1 MSLKK
6 LEISGIIL
14 LIGFLAVSS
23 AAAESL
29 WSDNS
34 NDLYQ
39 DYPDYEMGDIIT
51 VVIEED
57 ASAIQSANS
66 DASQSSEYSAEEG
79 GGFLD
84 FIPFFDFSYSDSE
97 SADGQT
103 QRSGTLQADI
113 TTEVVELRENGN
125 LKIQGSKRV
134 KINGEIQTI
143 VLEGV
148 IRPQD
153 INFDNEVSSKRVSNA
168 NIEYEGEGVVGD
180 KQDPGVLTRL
190 FNFIF

>member
-1 MSLKK
+1 MILKK
-6 LEISGIIL
+6 LKIFSIL
-14 LIGFLAVSS
+14 LIIICIVTIP
-23 AAAESL
+23 AAATSL

-34 NDLYQ
+34 QDLYQ
-39 DYPDYEMGDIIT
+39 DYPDFQMGDIIT
-51 VVIEED
+51 VLIEEN

-79 GGFLD
+79 GGILD

-97 SADGQT
+97 TADGAT

-113 TTEVVELRENGN
+113 TTEVVDLKENGN
-125 LKIQGSKRV
+125 LTIKGKKRV

-143 VLEGV
+143 ILNGV

-180 KQDPGVLTRL
+180 KQDPGLLTRL
-190 FNFIF
+190 VNFIF

>member
-1 MSLKK
+1 MILKK
-6 LEISGIIL
+6 MKIFSLLLAIMFLITIS
-14 LIGFLAVSS
+14 VS
-23 AAAESL
+23 ATSL

-34 NDLYQ
+34 QDLYQ
-39 DYPDYEMGDIIT
+39 DYPDFQMGDIIT
-51 VVIEED
+51 VLIEEN

-66 DASQSSEYSAEEG
+66 DASQSSDYSAQEG
-79 GGFLD
+79 GGILD

-97 SADGQT
+97 TADGET

-113 TTEVVELRENGN
+113 TTEVVGLKENGN
-125 LKIQGSKRV
+125 LEIKGSKKV

-143 VLEGV
+143 ILNGV

-153 INFDNEVSSKRVSNA
+153 ISFDNEVSSKRVSNA

-180 KQDPGVLTRL
+180 KQNPGLLTR
-190 FNFIF
+190 FVNFIF

>member
-6 LEISGIIL
+6 LKVASIIL
-14 LIGFLAVSS
+14 LIVFIAVSP
-23 AAAESL
+23 AASKSL

-34 NDLYQ
+34 KDLYQ

-66 DASQSSEYSAEEG
+66 DASQSSEYSAQEG
-79 GGFLD
+79 GGILD
-84 FIPFFDFSYSDSE
+84 FLPFFDFSYSDSE
-97 SADGQT
+97 TADGAT
-103 QRSGTLQADI
+103 QRSGTLEADI
-113 TTEVVELRENGN
+113 TTQVVELAENGN
-125 LKIQGSKRV
+125 LKIQGKKRV

-168 NIEYEGEGVVGD
+168 NIEYEGKGIVGD
-180 KQDPGVLTRL
+180 KQKSGLLTKV

>member
-1 MSLKK
+1 MYYLGKFK
-6 LEISGIIL
+6 LISIVLIIV
-14 LIGFLAVSS
+14 FLATSA

-34 NDLYQ
+34 KGLYQ
-39 DYPDYEMGDIIT
+39 DYPEYEMGDIIT

-66 DASQSSEYSAEEG
+66 DASQGSDYNAEG
-79 GGFLD
+79 SGFLD
-84 FIPFFDFSYSDSE
+84 FLPFFDFSYSDSE

-103 QRSGTLQADI
+103 QRSGTLEADI

-125 LKIQGSKRV
+125 LKIQGTKRV

-143 VLEGV
+143 ILEGV

>member
-1 MSLKK
+1 MNFKK
-6 LEISGIIL
+6 FKLISILII
-14 LIGFLAVSS
+14 IIFLATLPV
-23 AAAESL
+23 AAKSL
-29 WSDNS
+29 WSDN
-34 NDLYQ
+34 NQDLYQ

-66 DASQSSEYSAEEG
+66 DASQSSEYSAQEG
-79 GGFLD
+79 GGILD
-84 FIPFFDFSYSDSE
+84 FLPFFDFSYSDSE
-97 SADGQT
+97 TADGAT
-103 QRSGTLQADI
+103 QRSGTLEADI
-113 TTEVVELRENGN
+113 TTQVVELAENGN
-125 LKIQGSKRV
+125 LKIQGKKRV

-180 KQDPGVLTRL
+180 KQAPGVLTRL

>member
-1 MSLKK
+1 MYLNKFK
-6 LEISGIIL
+6 IISIL
-14 LIGFLAVSS
+14 LIIVFLLSSS

-34 NDLYQ
+34 KGLYQ
-39 DYPDYEMGDIIT
+39 DYPDYEEGDIIT

-66 DASQSSEYSAEEG
+66 DASQGSDYNAEG
-79 GGFLD
+79 AGLLD

-103 QRSGTLQADI
+103 QRSGTLEADI
-113 TTEVVELRENGN
+113 TTQVVELRENGN
-125 LKIQGSKRV
+125 LKIQGTKRV

-143 VLEGV
+143 ILEGV
-148 IRPQD
+148 IRPED

-180 KQDPGVLTRL
+180 KQDPGLLTKL

>member
-1 MSLKK
+1 MYLKK
-6 LEISGIIL
+6 IKIISLIL
-14 LIGFLAVSS
+14 LIVFLAAST

-34 NDLYQ
+34 KDLYQ
-39 DYPDYEMGDIIT
+39 DYPEYEMGDIIT

-66 DASQSSEYSAEEG
+66 DASQGSDYNAESG
-79 GGFLD
+79 GLLD

-113 TTEVVELRENGN
+113 TTQVVDLKKNGN
-125 LKIQGSKRV
+125 LKIQGRKRV

-143 VLEGV
+143 ILEGV

-180 KQDPGVLTRL
+180 KQDPGLLTRL

>member
-6 LEISGIIL
+6 LKITSIIL
-14 LIGFLAVSS
+14 LIVFLAVSS
-23 AAAESL
+23 AAAKSL

-34 NDLYQ
+34 KDLYQ

-66 DASQSSEYSAEEG
+66 DTSQGSEYNAEG
-79 GGFLD
+79 GGLLD
-84 FIPFFDFSYSDSE
+84 FIPFLDFSYSDSE

-103 QRSGTLQADI
+103 QRSGTLEADI
-113 TTEVVELRENGN
+113 TTEVVELRDNGN
-125 LKIQGSKRV
+125 LKIKGKKRV

-143 VLEGV
+143 ILEGV

-168 NIEYEGEGVVGD
+168 NIEYEGKGVVGD
-180 KQDPGVLTRL
+180 KQDPGVLTRV

>member
-1 MSLKK
+1 MIWKGTKILSLF
-6 LEISGIIL
+6 LVIVF
-14 LIGFLAVSS
+14 LIALP
-23 AAAESL
+23 AAATSL

-34 NDLYQ
+34 QDLYQ

-51 VVIEED
+51 VLIEEN

-66 DASQSSEYSAEEG
+66 DASQSSNYSAEEG
-79 GGFLD
+79 GGILD
-84 FIPFFDFSYSDSE
+84 FLPFFDFSYSDSE
-97 SADGQT
+97 TADGET

-113 TTEVVELRENGN
+113 TTEVVELKENGN
-125 LKIQGSKRV
+125 LKIKGTKRV

-143 VLEGV
+143 ILEGV

>member
-1 MSLKK
+1 MDLDKLKVF
-6 LEISGIIL
+6 SIIL
-14 LIGFLAVSS
+14 LIIFLAVPT

-34 NDLYQ
+34 KDLYQ

-66 DASQSSEYSAEEG
+66 DASQGSDYNAESG
-79 GGFLD
+79 GLLD

-113 TTEVVELRENGN
+113 TTEVVEMRDNGN
-125 LKIQGSKRV
+125 LKIEGKKRV

-143 VLEGV
+143 ILEGV

-153 INFDNEVSSKRVSNA
+153 INFDNEISSKRVSNA

-180 KQDPGVLTRL
+180 KQDPGLLTKL
-190 FNFIF
+190 FNYIF

>member
-1 MSLKK
+1 MYSKK
-6 LEISGIIL
+6 FKTVSIIML
-14 LIGFLAVSS
+14 LIFIAVSP

-34 NDLYQ
+34 KDLYQ

-66 DASQSSEYSAEEG
+66 DASQGSDYNAEG
-79 GGFLD
+79 GGLLD

-103 QRSGTLQADI
+103 QRSGTLEADI
-113 TTEVVELRENGN
+113 TTQVVDLRENGN
-125 LKIQGSKRV
+125 LKIQGTKRV

-143 VLEGV
+143 ILEGV

>member
-1 MSLKK
+1 MYLDKLK
-6 LEISGIIL
+6 IFSIML
-14 LIGFLAVSS
+14 LIIFLAAPT

-34 NDLYQ
+34 KDLYQ

-66 DASQSSEYSAEEG
+66 DASQGSDYNAESG
-79 GGFLD
+79 GLLD

-103 QRSGTLQADI
+103 QRSGTLEADI
-113 TTEVVELRENGN
+113 TTQVVDLRENGN
-125 LKIQGSKRV
+125 LKIQGKKRV

-143 VLEGV
+143 ILEGV

-180 KQDPGVLTRL
+180 KQDPGLLTRL

>member
-1 MSLKK
+1 MKK
-6 LEISGIIL
+6 NNFLIFSFLIL
-14 LIGFLAVSS
+14 FILS
-23 AAAESL
+23 ALVPVQAESL

-34 NDLYQ
+34 QELYQ
-39 DYPDYEMGDIIT
+39 DYPNFDLGDIIT

-66 DASQSSEYSAEEG
+66 DTSQNSEYSSAEG
-79 GGFLD
+79 GGILD

-97 SADGQT
+97 TADGQT
-103 QRSGTLQADI
+103 QRSGTLEADI
-113 TTEVVELRENGN
+113 TTEVTELKANGN
-125 LKIQGSKRV
+125 LKIKGTKRV

-143 VLEGV
+143 ILEGV

-180 KQDPGVLTRL
+180 KQNPGILTRV

>member
-1 MSLKK
+1 MGFKK
-6 LEISGIIL
+6 IKIATFLFIIIL
-14 LIGFLAVSS
+14 LVSAS
-23 AAAESL
+23 AAATSL

-39 DYPDYEMGDIIT
+39 DYPDYEIGDIIT
-51 VVIEED
+51 VMIEEN

-66 DASQSSEYSAEEG
+66 DTSQSSEYSAEEG
-79 GGFLD
+79 GGILD
-84 FIPFFDFSYSDSE
+84 FIPFFDFNYSDSE

-113 TTEVVELRENGN
+113 TTEIVELTENGN
-125 LKIQGSKRV
+125 LKIEGTKKV

-143 VLEGV
+143 ILEGL

-168 NIEYEGEGVVGD
+168 NIEYEGKGIVGD
-180 KQDPGVLTRL
+180 KQKSGLLTKV

>member
-1 MSLKK
+1 MYLKK
-6 LEISGIIL
+6 LKIISIL
-14 LIGFLAVSS
+14 LLIVLIAVSS

-34 NDLYQ
+34 KDLYQ

-66 DASQSSEYSAEEG
+66 DTSQGSNYNAEG
-79 GGFLD
+79 SGLLD
-84 FIPFFDFSYSDSE
+84 FIPFFDFGYSDSE
-97 SADGQT
+97 TADGQT

-113 TTEVVELRENGN
+113 TTQVVELMKNDN
-125 LKIQGSKRV
+125 LKIQGKKRV

-143 VLEGV
+143 ILEGV

-153 INFDNEVSSKRVSNA
+153 INFDNEISSKRVSSA

-180 KQDPGVLTRL
+180 KQDPGLLTRL
-190 FNFIF
+190 FNYIF

>member
-1 MSLKK
+1 MYLNKFK
-6 LEISGIIL
+6 IISIL
-14 LIGFLAVSS
+14 LIIVFLLSSS

-34 NDLYQ
+34 KGLYQ
-39 DYPDYEMGDIIT
+39 DYPDYEEGDIIT

-66 DASQSSEYSAEEG
+66 DASQGSDYNAEG
-79 GGFLD
+79 AGLLD

-103 QRSGTLQADI
+103 QRSGTLEADI
-113 TTEVVELRENGN
+113 TTQVVELRENGN
-125 LKIQGSKRV
+125 LKIQGTKRV

-143 VLEGV
+143 ILEGV

-180 KQDPGVLTRL
+180 KQDPGLLTKL

>member
-1 MSLKK
+1 MKK
-6 LEISGIIL
+6 NIKISFIFL
-14 LIGFLAVSS
+14 LLFLVL
-23 AAAESL
+23 AANLANAESL

-34 NDLYQ
+34 QELYQ
-39 DYPDYEMGDIIT
+39 DYPNFELGDIVT

-66 DASQSSEYSAEEG
+66 DTSQNSEYNAAEG
-79 GGFLD
+79 GGILD

-97 SADGQT
+97 TADGRT
-103 QRSGTLQADI
+103 QRSGTLEADI
-113 TTEVVELRENGN
+113 TTEITELKNNGN
-125 LKIQGSKRV
+125 LKIRGSKRV

-143 VLEGV
+143 ILEGT
-148 IRPQD
+148 IRPKD
-153 INFDNEVSSKRVSNA
+153 INFDNEISSKRVSNA

-180 KQDPGVLTRL
+180 KQRPGILTRV

>member
-1 MSLKK
+1 MYLDKLK
-6 LEISGIIL
+6 IFSIML
-14 LIGFLAVSS
+14 LIIFLAAPT

-34 NDLYQ
+34 KDLYQ

-66 DASQSSEYSAEEG
+66 DASQGSDYNAESG
-79 GGFLD
+79 GLLD

-103 QRSGTLQADI
+103 QRSGTLEADI
-113 TTEVVELRENGN
+113 TTQVVDLRENGN
-125 LKIQGSKRV
+125 LKIQGKKRV

-143 VLEGV
+143 ILEGV

-153 INFDNEVSSKRVSNA
+153 INFDNEVSSKRVINA

-180 KQDPGVLTRL
+180 KQDPGLLTRL

>member
-1 MSLKK
+1 MIFKK
-6 LEISGIIL
+6 FKLISILII
-14 LIGFLAVSS
+14 IIFLATLPV
-23 AAAESL
+23 AAKSL

-34 NDLYQ
+34 QDLYQ

-66 DASQSSEYSAEEG
+66 DASQSSEYSAQKG
-79 GGFLD
+79 GGILEFL
-84 FIPFFDFSYSDSE
+84 PFFDFSYSDSE
-97 SADGQT
+97 TADGET
-103 QRSGTLQADI
+103 QRSGTLEADI
-113 TTEVVELRENGN
+113 TTEVVDLEENGN
-125 LKIQGSKRV
+125 LKIQGKKRV
-134 KINGEIQTI
+134 KINGEIQRI
-143 VLEGV
+143 ILEGT

-180 KQDPGVLTRL
+180 KQKPGVLTRV

>member
-1 MSLKK
+1 MFLNKFK
-6 LEISGIIL
+6 LSIILIMIIL
-14 LIGFLAVSS
+14 LMTLPV
-23 AAAESL
+23 AAESL

-34 NDLYQ
+34 QDLYQ
-39 DYPDYEMGDIIT
+39 DYPDYEMGDIVT

-66 DASQSSEYSAEEG
+66 DASQNSNYNAESG
-79 GGFLD
+79 GLLD

-97 SADGQT
+97 SADGET

-113 TTEVVELRENGN
+113 TTEVVDLRENGN
-125 LKIQGSKRV
+125 LKIQGKKRV

-143 VLEGV
+143 VLEGT

-168 NIEYEGEGVVGD
+168 NIEYEGKGVVGD

>member
-1 MSLKK
+1 MLLNKK
-6 LEISGIIL
+6 GMLVVL
-14 LIGFLAVSS
+14 LIIIFLSS
-23 AAAESL
+23 GAAAESL

-34 NDLYQ
+34 KDLYQ
-39 DYPDYEMGDIIT
+39 DYPDYIMGDIIT

-66 DASQSSEYSAEEG
+66 DASQGSNYNAQG
-79 GGFLD
+79 GGLLD

-113 TTEVVELRENGN
+113 TTEVVEIKENGN
-125 LKIQGSKRV
+125 LKIQGTKRV

-143 VLEGV
+143 LLEGV

-168 NIEYEGEGVVGD
+168 NIEYEGEGVAGD
-180 KQDPGVLTRL
+180 KQEPGVLTKL

>member
-1 MSLKK
+1 MHKINSQVFV
-6 LEISGIIL
+6 L
-14 LIGFLAVSS
+14 LIIFLVVVSGS
-23 AAAESL
+23 AGADSL
-29 WSDNS
+29 WSDNTQ
-34 NDLYQ
+34 DLYQ
-39 DYPDYEMGDIIT
+39 DYPDFELGDIVT

-66 DASQSSEYSAEEG
+66 DTSQNSEYNSAEG
-79 GGFLD
+79 GGILD

-103 QRSGTLQADI
+103 QRSGTLEADI
-113 TTEVVELRENGN
+113 TTEVIELKKNGN

-143 VLEGV
+143 ILEGV

-153 INFDNEVSSKRVSNA
+153 INFDNEVSSKRVSSA

-180 KQDPGVLTRL
+180 KQKPGILTRF

>member
-1 MSLKK
+1 MYLDKFKIFS
-6 LEISGIIL
+6 IIL
-14 LIGFLAVSS
+14 LVVFLAAPT

-34 NDLYQ
+34 KDLYQ

-66 DASQSSEYSAEEG
+66 DASQDSNYNAESG
-79 GGFLD
+79 GLLD

-113 TTEVVELRENGN
+113 TTQVVELKGNGN
-125 LKIQGSKRV
+125 LKIQGTKRV

-143 VLEGV
+143 ILEGV

-180 KQDPGVLTRL
+180 KQDPGLLTRL

>member
-6 LEISGIIL
+6 IKIVSIVIL
-14 LIGFLAVSS
+14 IVLLSASL

-34 NDLYQ
+34 KDLYQ

-66 DASQSSEYSAEEG
+66 EAGQDSNYNAESG
-79 GGFLD
+79 GLLD

-113 TTEVVELRENGN
+113 TTQVVDIKKNGN
-125 LKIQGSKRV
+125 LKIKGKKRV

-143 VLEGV
+143 ILEGV

-153 INFDNEVSSKRVSNA
+153 IDFDNEVSSKRVSSA

-180 KQDPGVLTRL
+180 KQDPGLLTRL

>member
-1 MSLKK
+1 MILSKFK
-6 LEISGIIL
+6 LAVILAAII
-14 LIGFLAVSS
+14 FLAVLP

-34 NDLYQ
+34 QDLYQ

-66 DASQSSEYSAEEG
+66 DASQDSSYNSESG
-79 GGFLD
+79 GLLD

-97 SADGQT
+97 TADGQT
-103 QRSGTLQADI
+103 QRSGTLEADI
-113 TTEVVELRENGN
+113 TTEVVELSENGN

-143 VLEGV
+143 ILEGV

-180 KQDPGVLTRL
+180 KQDPGLLTRL
-190 FNFIF
+190 VNFIF

>member
-1 MSLKK
+1 MYSKK
-6 LEISGIIL
+6 LKIFSLIL
-14 LIGFLAVSS
+14 LLIVLTAAP
-23 AAAESL
+23 AAAKSL

-34 NDLYQ
+34 KDLYQ

-66 DASQSSEYSAEEG
+66 DASQSSEYSADEG
-79 GGFLD
+79 GGILD

-97 SADGQT
+97 SADGAT
-103 QRSGTLQADI
+103 QRSGTLEADI
-113 TTEVVELRENGN
+113 TTQVVELKENGN
-125 LKIQGSKRV
+125 LKIQGKKRV

-180 KQDPGVLTRL
+180 KQEPGVLTRL

>member
-1 MSLKK
+1 MYSKK
-6 LEISGIIL
+6 LKIISIIML
-14 LIGFLAVSS
+14 LIFIAAP
-23 AAAESL
+23 AAAKSL

-34 NDLYQ
+34 KDLYQ

-66 DASQSSEYSAEEG
+66 DASQGSDYNAESSG
-79 GGFLD
+79 LLD

-103 QRSGTLQADI
+103 QRSGTLEADI
-113 TTEVVELRENGN
+113 TTQVVDLKENGN
-125 LKIQGSKRV
+125 LKIKGTKRV

-143 VLEGV
+143 ILEGV

>member
-1 MSLKK
+1 MYLNKFK
-6 LEISGIIL
+6 IISIL
-14 LIGFLAVSS
+14 LIIVFLLSSS

-34 NDLYQ
+34 KGLYQ
-39 DYPDYEMGDIIT
+39 DYPDYEEGDIIT

-66 DASQSSEYSAEEG
+66 DASQGSDYNAEG
-79 GGFLD
+79 AGLLD

-103 QRSGTLQADI
+103 QRSGILEADI
-113 TTEVVELRENGN
+113 TTQVVELRENGN
-125 LKIQGSKRV
+125 LKIQGTKRV

-143 VLEGV
+143 ILEGV
-148 IRPQD
+148 IRPED

-180 KQDPGVLTRL
+180 KQDPGLLTKL